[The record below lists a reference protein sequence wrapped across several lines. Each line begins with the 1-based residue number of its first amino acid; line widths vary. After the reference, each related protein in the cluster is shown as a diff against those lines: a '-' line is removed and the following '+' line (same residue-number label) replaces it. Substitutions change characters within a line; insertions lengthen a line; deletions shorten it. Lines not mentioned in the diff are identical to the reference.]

1 MPWAYFERVLKRVF
15 KRVFKRSRLTARCI
29 SLVCRHGQR
38 AVSLALVRLAGRA
51 GIRLIKVFKR
61 SRLTARYLSLVCRHG
76 QRAVSLALVRLAGR
90 AGIRLTACS
99 LTRADLHG
107 GVTHA

>member
-15 KRVFKRSRLTARCI
+15 KR
-29 SLVCRHGQR
+29 
-38 AVSLALVRLAGRA
+38 
-51 GIRLIKVFKR
+51 VFKR

-99 LTRADLHG
+99 LTCADLRG
-107 GVTHA
+107 GMAHA

>member
-1 MPWAYFERVLKRVF
+1 MPWAYFEWVLKRVF

-51 GIRLIKVFKR
+51 GIRL
-61 SRLTARYLSLVCRHG
+61 TAR
-76 QRAVSLALVRLAGR
+76 
-90 AGIRLTACS
+90 S

>member
-1 MPWAYFERVLKRVF
+1 MPWAYFERVL

-51 GIRLIKVFKR
+51 GIQLITRLRGEFGRV
-61 SRLTARYLSLVCRHG
+61 
-76 QRAVSLALVRLAGR
+76 VRPRDRPVLEGR
-90 AGIRLTACS
+90 R
-99 LTRADLHG
+99 
-107 GVTHA
+107 